1 MVDSPAHPSGQ
12 LPADYP
18 EFLAE
23 VKARIASARTRAVL
37 AVNSELIQLYWE
49 IGRDVIAREEREG
62 WGSKVIDRLASDL
75 RREFPNMTGLSR
87 SNLHYM
93 RAFAKAWPAEEA
105 SSGIVQQVVGRL
117 PWGHN
122 IALITKLEEL
132 LNDIQS
138 FLMEM
143 GREFALVGRQ
153 FPLEVID
160 EETGRRSA
168 WCSVPAAARP

>member
-49 IGRDVIAREEREG
+49 IGRDILQRQDREG
-62 WGSKVIDRLASDL
+62 WGSGVTKRLSSDL
-75 RREFPNMTGLSR
+75 RRVFPDMKGLSET
-87 SNLHYM
+87 NLRHM
-93 RAFAKAWPAEEA
+93 RAFAQAWPDWEVCSQAV
-105 SSGIVQQVVGRL
+105 SKL

>member
-49 IGRDVIAREEREG
+49 IGRDILQRQDREG
-62 WGSKVIDRLASDL
+62 WGSGVTKRLSSDL
-75 RREFPNMTGLSR
+75 RRVFPDMKGLSET
-87 SNLHYM
+87 NLRHM
-93 RAFAKAWPAEEA
+93 RAFAQAWPDWEVCSQAV
-105 SSGIVQQVVGRL
+105 SKL

-153 FPLEVID
+153 FRLGVLD
-160 EETGRRSA
+160 EETGQEDEFFMEGS
-168 WCSVPAAARP
+168 